1 MKKLLVVY
9 SLLFIVLLSGC
20 EMLLLDAAMN
30 FNLSL
35 EPTQVKVSRGSAR
48 EITVKVSRV
57 LPVNVAPVP
66 ISLTFYHP
74 PIGVSLEDESVEIPN
89 GIDERVLTIVV
100 DDRATLGN
108 HELTIEGTTGLKT
121 KHVKLILTVE

>member
-20 EMLLLDAAMN
+20 EMLLLDAAMD

-66 ISLTFYHP
+66 ISLTLYPP

-108 HELTIEGTTGLKT
+108 HELTIEGTTGLKI
-121 KHVKLILTVE
+121 KQAKLILTVE